1 MPSFRQGDIIWLDFD
16 PQAGHEE
23 SKRRPA
29 LVVSGNNALALIKSI
44 VMVCP
49 ISSHSRPFPTHV
61 ALADDRTKTHGLI
74 MCEQVKALDISARN
88 GVFIEEAPEEI
99 VAEVLDILHSL
110 LD

>member
-1 MPSFRQGDIIWLDFD
+1 MRKLEQGDIIWIDFD

-29 LVVSGNNALALIKSI
+29 LVVSGQEALALIKGLALI
-44 VMVCP
+44 CP

-61 ALADDRTKTHGLI
+61 SLDERTNTSGLI
-74 MCEQVKALDISARN
+74 LCEQVKALDINARN
-88 GVFIEEAPEEI
+88 GAIIEKAPREI
-99 VAEVLDILHSL
+99 VEEVLNIIHSM